1 LPYSLI
7 AAVVGEMLLARAGLG
22 YLLMYASQQIDMT
35 GMFAALVILMVA
47 GVLVGEAVN
56 LLERHIMRWRILS
69 V

>member
-1 LPYSLI
+1 
-7 AAVVGEMLLARAGLG
+7 MLLARAGLG

-56 LLERHIMRWRILS
+56 VLERHVMRWRVLS

>member
-56 LLERHIMRWRILS
+56 LLERHVMRWRVLS

>member
-1 LPYSLI
+1 
-7 AAVVGEMLLARAGLG
+7 
-22 YLLMYASQQIDMT
+22 MT

-56 LLERHIMRWRILS
+56 LLERHVMRWRILS